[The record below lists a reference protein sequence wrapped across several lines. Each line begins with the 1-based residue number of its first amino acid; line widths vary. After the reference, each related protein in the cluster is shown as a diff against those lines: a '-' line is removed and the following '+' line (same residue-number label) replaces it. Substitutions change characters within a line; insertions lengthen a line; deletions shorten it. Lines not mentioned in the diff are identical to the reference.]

1 MQTGARN
8 LAIRFAFIFYCTAVG
23 AYLVFRPWAPDAG
36 DASAYFKGFISGLG
50 FVHLLAGFSDA
61 ASVLRGTGARP

>member
-1 MQTGARN
+1 MDLRGRH

-36 DASAYFKGFISGLG
+36 DASAYLKGFISGLG
-50 FVHLLAGFSDA
+50 FVHLLAGFADA
-61 ASVLRGTGARP
+61 AEILRRTGRSS

>member
-1 MQTGARN
+1 METKAKN

-36 DASAYFKGFISGLG
+36 DGSPYLKGFISGLG
-50 FVHLLAGFSDA
+50 IVHLLAGLSDA
-61 ASVLRGTGARP
+61 ADILRGSRGPS